1 MRIRK
6 KHAPDKILIRKG
18 DSLRVPSQVPEY
30 SAILTLNLSLEM
42 AALGTTAFRCC
53 ENSSILNPN

>member
-6 KHAPDKILIRKG
+6 KHVHHKILIRKG

-30 SAILTLNLSLEM
+30 LAILTLNLSIWDD
-42 AALGTTAFRCC
+42 G
-53 ENSSILNPN
+53 SWYHPI